1 MDCPPRQKKWPLVMV
16 RLYYKKKITG
26 VPSLDSSIRL
36 SVFILLFYL
45 QDTAIISGNIKNKY
59 YLYFYYN

>member
-26 VPSLDSSIRL
+26 VPSFDSSMRL

-45 QDTAIISGNIKNKY
+45 QDTAIISRNIKNKY

>member
-26 VPSLDSSIRL
+26 VPSFDSSIRL

-45 QDTAIISGNIKNKY
+45 QDTAIISRNIKNKY

>member
-1 MDCPPRQKKWPLVMV
+1 MV

-26 VPSLDSSIRL
+26 VPSFDSSMRL

-45 QDTAIISGNIKNKY
+45 QDTAIISRNIKNKY